1 MAEQI
6 FISFSVILL
15 AVVFLS
21 AGVAKIRSVDT
32 LEGVVQNFRV
42 LPARLARPF
51 ALVLPPAEIAIA
63 AALAVP
69 ATRAYGAAAAT
80 ALLLIFTVAIAIN
93 LARGRREIDCGCF
106 SSTLKQTL
114 NGWLVVRNAFLAVCS
129 TALAATAWT
138 EVAPSWADWLLGALS
153 VGFVICIYLTATT
166 LTSNSSTVAQ
176 RRAIA
181 AGKF

>member
-69 ATRAYGAAAAT
+69 ATR
-80 ALLLIFTVAIAIN
+80 
-93 LARGRREIDCGCF
+93 
-106 SSTLKQTL
+106 
-114 NGWLVVRNAFLAVCS
+114 
-129 TALAATAWT
+129 
-138 EVAPSWADWLLGALS
+138 
-153 VGFVICIYLTATT
+153 LTAQPPQP
-166 LTSNSSTVAQ
+166 LCS
-176 RRAIA
+176 
-181 AGKF
+181 